1 MNVLIRHSNGTST
14 GPWVP
19 DASWDGG
26 HQRDIDAG
34 IHFAYREG
42 PASAGTVSFS
52 AGGPE
57 YCHVLTIDMTASRNG
72 WVVGRL
78 AW

>member
-1 MNVLIRHSNGTST
+1 MVYRVLVAAVPVLIAYG
-14 GPWVP
+14 VLV
-19 DASWDGG
+19 
-26 HQRDIDAG
+26 DAG

-72 WVVGRL
+72 WAVGRL